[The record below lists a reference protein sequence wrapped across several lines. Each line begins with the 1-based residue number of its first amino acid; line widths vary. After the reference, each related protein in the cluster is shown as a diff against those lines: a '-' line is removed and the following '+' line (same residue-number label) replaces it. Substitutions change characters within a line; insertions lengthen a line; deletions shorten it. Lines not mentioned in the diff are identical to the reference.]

1 MINWNVRL
9 RNRNFVIALVGAII
23 LLVQQVGELFGLHLN
38 LSDLTEK
45 IVNIITLVFSI
56 MTLLGVV
63 NDPTTHG
70 LSDSEQALTYDKPK
84 EDK

>member
-70 LSDSEQALTYDKPK
+70 LSDSEQALGYSNPK
-84 EDK
+84 QD

>member
-9 RNRNFVIALVGAII
+9 RNRNFVIALVGATI

-70 LSDSEQALTYDKPK
+70 LSDSEQALGYSKPK
-84 EDK
+84 QD